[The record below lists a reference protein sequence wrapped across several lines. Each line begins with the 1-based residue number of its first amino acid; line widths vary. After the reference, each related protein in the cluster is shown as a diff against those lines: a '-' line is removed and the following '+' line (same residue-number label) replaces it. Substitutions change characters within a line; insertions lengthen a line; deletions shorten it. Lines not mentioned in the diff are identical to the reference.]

1 MVSPFLVDSVVPD
14 KSRAAFK
21 NPKPIDSG
29 KPNGPKNVAIPEA
42 KSIKP
47 PTTSPAIT
55 LLIAEPKLI
64 IKPITGSFLAIGPKN
79 FANAGNNLLA
89 RLTTLGKNISTPSLP
104 TSFISPFQG
113 PSLNQL
119 PTANAKE
126 PARPAT
132 SGINALP
139 NTLLKIAPKA
149 LPPNDLPIAP
159 RAEPPEDSPPA
170 GVATA
175 AADFADIPR
184 LFNIST
190 IFSNT
195 GSLISAI
202 TTSLG
207 FS

>member
-21 NPKPIDSG
+21 NPKPIDIAVPMPG
-29 KPNGPKNVAIPEA
+29 TNEAIPEA
-42 KSIKP
+42 RSIKP

-126 PARPAT
+126 PARPPT

-139 NTLLKIAPKA
+139 NTLLKTE
-149 LPPNDLPIAP
+149 PIGP
-159 RAEPPEDSPPA
+159 SILLKIPLRAEPPEDSPPA